1 MEALRPPGVGL
12 RAVAALA
19 AIGMFVINA
28 VGFLDTQTG
37 SALGCGRDWPLCNG
51 RVIPALNN
59 LHVDIEFA
67 HRALV
72 GGFAVVAAVFV
83 LWAYLRYRQWE
94 EVRWLSAIG
103 IGFILIQSVLGALAV
118 IFVNPP
124 EVLALHLGFGLMAME
139 GVGLLAVFLFQLTSE
154 GSGLSLRRQP
164 LDPRVRRWL
173 WATWIGFYVVIYW
186 GSFVAFVGAGAACPA
201 WPLCAGWQLG
211 SLGLLAAFNLLHRI
225 LALALFVVALGATAA
240 VSRLAPERVDLRRGS
255 WFIVLVL
262 ILQGWSGAHLVW
274 THLAT
279 GPDLL
284 HVVLVMVLF
293 SVSSYLV
300 MQAMPYR
307 VPRKARSANPLRPRT
322 NP

>member
-1 MEALRPPGVGL
+1 
-12 RAVAALA
+12 
-19 AIGMFVINA
+19 VINA
-28 VGFLDTQTG
+28 VGFLDTETG
-37 SALGCGRDWPLCNG
+37 SALGCGRDWPLCHG
-51 RVIPALNN
+51 KVIPALTN

-72 GGFAVVAAVFV
+72 GGFALIAAIFV
-83 LWAYLRYRQWE
+83 LWAYLRYRRWA

-124 EVLALHLGFGLMAME
+124 EVLALHLGFGLMAMV
-139 GVGLLAVFLFQLTSE
+139 GVALLAVFLFQLTSE
-154 GSGLSLRRQP
+154 GSGLSLRQKP

-201 WPLCAGWQLG
+201 WPLCGGWQIG
-211 SLGLLAAFNLLHRI
+211 PVGLLAAFNLVHRL
-225 LALALFVVALGATAA
+225 LALALFAVALRATAA
-240 VSRLAPERVDLRRGS
+240 VMRLAPERVDLRRGS

-274 THLAT
+274 NHLAT

-284 HVVLVMVLF
+284 HVVLVMILF

-307 VPRKARSANPLRPRT
+307 VPGQARSAKKFRPRT
-322 NP
+322 SP